1 MIFALGKQLLCR
13 TELEKIKKRAL
24 RRGIW
29 FKVLS
34 KIERIQVDLT
44 IKVVKVVKSI
54 ILSKVL
60 HSIVKKLL
68 NAMESRVTRLMKEV
82 GRTLVRKI
90 SEIGVKLGCKSAKS
104 WINDEGFIKFST
116 IMYMNTPKLYKVQCE
131 AGRN

>member
-1 MIFALGKQLLCR
+1 MIVALGKQLLCR

-68 NAMESRVTRLMKEV
+68 NAMESRVARLMKEV
-82 GRTLVRKI
+82 GKTLARKI

-116 IMYMNTPKLYKVQCE
+116 IMYMNTPKLYKV
-131 AGRN
+131 